1 MIDYRVTYK
10 GEFESDYTVFSEGVV
25 LTSHTVI
32 GLTPSYRYYFQVEA
46 RNLVGYSAKSA
57 EILVLAAQIPDAP
70 TDLANVPEVTTA
82 NQIGLKWLAPVFD
95 GGSSVLD
102 YSIWFDDASN
112 GVTYTALVS
121 GLQTLTFTAS
131 GL

>member
-1 MIDYRVTYK
+1 VTSAYQVGLTWQEGTYNGGSPVIDYRVTYK
-10 GEFESDYTVFSEGVV
+10 GEFETDYIVFSEGVV

-70 TDLANVPEVTTA
+70 TDLANVPEITTA
-82 NQIGLKWLAPVFD
+82 
-95 GGSSVLD
+95 S
-102 YSIWFDDASN
+102 
-112 GVTYTALVS
+112 
-121 GLQTLTFTAS
+121 
-131 GL
+131 